1 MTFAVSAELS
11 NLMDHLLS
19 CLIHASTFQSKLV
32 QLLQWQFVCLLA
44 LYHALGILCCHLVAQ
59 NLLED
64 LDEKLAC
71 AED

>member
-19 CLIHASTFQSKLV
+19 CLVHASTLQSQLV

-44 LYHALGILCCHLVAQ
+44 LYHALGILRCHLVTQ
-59 NLLED
+59 NLLEY
-64 LDEKLAC
+64 LYEKLAS
-71 AED
+71 AKD